1 MTNRLW
7 LLTFFFFFTCRNTL
21 RPLTHTK
28 MLSVKNFL
36 LNFNMFWKCFGWLK
50 SFKSSKSYIKLNVY
64 WQYTNLHHLVLT
76 FRLLQ
81 MRTVYYHSGVQKH
94 VLECW
99 LHTEVGWLYWCS
111 SYLVMHVKQPLKWSG
126 HALIDG
132 SWLFH
137 RNCMDWLC
145 FTSNFKPHSRLIVL
159 LLFWTIEGFLWNCSR
174 RLQSSLVSK
183 VWPVF

>member
-1 MTNRLW
+1 
-7 LLTFFFFFTCRNTL
+7 
-21 RPLTHTK
+21 
-28 MLSVKNFL
+28 
-36 LNFNMFWKCFGWLK
+36 
-50 SFKSSKSYIKLNVY
+50 
-64 WQYTNLHHLVLT
+64 
-76 FRLLQ
+76 
-81 MRTVYYHSGVQKH
+81 
-94 VLECW
+94 
-99 LHTEVGWLYWCS
+99 
-111 SYLVMHVKQPLKWSG
+111 MHVKQPLKWSA

-183 VWPVF
+183 VSGGSPLIDKSRNYPLGILFIVMSWNIRILSWYSFISKIFSHWVATLNSCGCPCTSKCSSSSHLKKSVLNLGIRAFWKSRFSDGLKYRACYLHGTYLLKI